1 MERVALPEK
10 ECAKTS
16 DSKDKSKPVSM
27 FQVYPKGDGSR
38 PSTAKTDPKAN
49 FLANASLKSIKKVAK
64 PLEKQNKQPVKPTF
78 TPTTPVHSLRKSDHI
93 KSRNEMVANRT
104 QSAKRTSTNKHSTNQ
119 DKAADNY
126 FAGSFKSTKTLAPK
140 ETKTPK
146 KSVKKSRTSTVD
158 LKSELISIETP

>member
-27 FQVYPKGDGSR
+27 FQVYPKGDR
-38 PSTAKTDPKAN
+38 PSTAKTDPKAT
-49 FLANASLKSIKKVAK
+49 FQPNASLKSLKKAAK
-64 PLEKQNKQPVKPTF
+64 PFREQNKQPAKPTF
-78 TPTTPVHSLRKSDHI
+78 TPTTPVHPLRKSDHI

-126 FAGSFKSTKTLAPK
+126 FAGSFKSTKTLVPK
-140 ETKTPK
+140 ETKTAK

-158 LKSELISIETP
+158 LKSELIFIETP